1 MSHLNHFQI
10 YMDRTERFYKIDALL
25 QANRSVAVDQLL
37 RELEVSLAT
46 FKRDIEYMRERL
58 HAPIVWDREL
68 RGYRYDREGDDAAQA
83 LPGLWFNAS
92 EAYALLMMQSLLS
105 DMQPGLLKSHI
116 APLKAR
122 LRALIESGHH
132 SAHEVESRVR
142 LLNVA
147 TRTVSDKHFEVVAAT
162 LLGRVRLAIQYYGRG
177 RDESSERQVSPQQL
191 LHYRGNWYLIAYCHV
206 RNGLRS
212 FAMDSIQNAY
222 ATQEAALETDAKQ
235 LEQFIGS
242 GYGIYSGGTVQWARL
257 RFKAPRSRWV
267 AREVWHPEQK
277 SQLASD
283 GTLLLEFP
291 FTDATELTMDIL
303 RHGKYVEVL
312 EPRELK
318 EAVMNELFAA
328 SATYSK

>member
-1 MSHLNHFQI
+1 
-10 YMDRTERFYKIDALL
+10 MDRTERFYKIDALL
-25 QANRSVAVDQLL
+25 QANRSVAVDQML

-46 FKRDIEYMRERL
+46 FKRDIEYMRDRL

-68 RGYRYDREGDDAAQA
+68 RGYRYDRQGDDASQS

-116 APLKAR
+116 QPLKAR
-122 LRALIESGHH
+122 LRALIESGNH
-132 SAHEVESRVR
+132 SAQEVESRVR

-147 TRTVSDKHFEVVAAT
+147 TRTVSDKHFEVVAAA
-162 LLGRVRLAIQYYGRG
+162 LLGRVQIAIHYYGRA

-206 RNGLRS
+206 RKGLRS
-212 FAMDSIQNAY
+212 FAMDSIQTAN
-222 ATQEAALETDAKQ
+222 ATQETAFETEAEV

-242 GYGIYSGGTVQWARL
+242 GYGIYSDGTVQWARL
-257 RFKAPRSRWV
+257 RFTAPRSRWV
-267 AREVWHPEQK
+267 AREAWHPEQK

-283 GTLLLEFP
+283 GTLILDIP

-303 RHGKYVEVL
+303 RHGKHVEVL
-312 EPRELK
+312 EPQALREIVMRELVSARALYSL
-318 EAVMNELFAA
+318 EAFVL
-328 SATYSK
+328 